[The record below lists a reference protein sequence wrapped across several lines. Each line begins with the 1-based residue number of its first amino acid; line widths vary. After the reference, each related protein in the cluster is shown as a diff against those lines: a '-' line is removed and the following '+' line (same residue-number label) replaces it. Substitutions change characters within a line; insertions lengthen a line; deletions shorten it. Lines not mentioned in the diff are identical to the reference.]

1 MDITFHYPPDL
12 MSLLIEVIPALCKAK
27 KDVLLFFQRAGVGTQ
42 FTGDLSRQLEVSP
55 DEVKKH
61 QMVRTVLTRL
71 NEKGEATLRE
81 RRELLR
87 RVVEFEDFSRCWHN
101 DRDKAKALV
110 ADIRKLVNVKDA
122 VTRMQQER
130 EAERKKHSEQVE
142 AEAKLK
148 RQREQEVEAIKST
161 QWQPR
166 TSQQSCPLH
175 RDDCPLHRP
184 SKAPPV
190 SAAPKTS
197 AETGPDGVEDLEQIL
212 RLLAVG
218 GGPAGSAGK
227 RFLDLTRKATKGCQG
242 IDVRQVI
249 VTDPYLRTSFDESGD
264 DGDGFEW
271 FGRFLRDGLG
281 LAPEQSFELFL
292 HPGMGD
298 AFDLLRSRI
307 AAVFSKAS
315 IKPFAVQ
322 GGRIHDRFYLVR
334 GKDGVLRGVF
344 GPSMNGLSGRGVF
357 LMGDLERAALGQ
369 LDKIIQ
375 CP

>member
-12 MSLLIEVIPALCKAK
+12 MSLLIEVIPALCRAK

-42 FTGDLSRQLEVSP
+42 FTGDLSRQLKESP
-55 DEVKKH
+55 DEVNKH

-87 RVVEFEDFSRCWHN
+87 RVVKFEDFSWCWDD
-101 DRDKAKALV
+101 DRHKAKALV

-122 VTRMQQER
+122 FTRMQQER

-166 TSQQSCPLH
+166 TSPQSCPLH

-197 AETGPDGVEDLEQIL
+197 AETGPDGVEDLEQIF

-249 VTDPYLRTSFDESGD
+249 VTDPYLHTSFDESGG

-271 FGRFLRDGLG
+271 FGQFLRDGLG
-281 LAPEQSFELFL
+281 LTPEQSFELFL

-298 AFDLLRSRI
+298 AFDPLRRRI
-307 AAVFSKAS
+307 AAVFLKAS

-357 LMGDLERAALGQ
+357 LMGDLEREALGQ

-375 CP
+375 CR